1 MSDSESE
8 AEAPVP
14 SGPSDQ
20 AQENSLRETVAEIF
34 KSGNMDELTVKRVRL
49 AAEAKLGLPAGHF
62 KSTGVWKM
70 RSEEIIKDEV
80 VSIRIH
86 GQRSSAKERH

>member
-1 MSDSESE
+1 MPRKFGFTLSDSESE
-8 AEAPVP
+8 AEVEAPSP
-14 SGPSDQ
+14 PSDE
-20 AQENSLRETVAEIF
+20 ALEKSLRETVAEIF

-49 AAEAKLGLPAGHF
+49 AAETKLNLAAGYY

-80 VSIRIH
+80 VSSDSR
-86 GQRSSAKERH
+86 E